1 MVEDFSFLNKDEI
14 AEYTKLSKKVQ
25 LAYEN
30 SFYVETDFLD
40 PYWQK
45 ILQSILNR
53 YVGMKASFIGIFD
66 DAERKAAIIFS
77 DFLQNPLSED
87 YLSCL
92 SFDVH
97 DDVLHKDVLGTLM
110 SLGVS
115 RKALGDIVIR
125 DGKCYIAVKNSLSN
139 YLMAEFRE
147 IRRHEISLKQVDG
160 TNISATTLNVTY
172 KTVIVPSLRLDAIVA
187 GVYNIKRNMAV
198 NMIKKGLVKVDYR
211 PTLNTD
217 QKIEPIALISVRGYG
232 RVYIDEVS
240 GSTQK
245 GNLKLAVRK
254 GEYK

>member
-1 MVEDFSFLNKDEI
+1 MVEDFSFLNRDEI
-14 AEYTKLSKKVQ
+14 DEYTKLSKKVN
-25 LAYEN
+25 LAYEKDY
-30 SFYVETDFLD
+30 YVETDFLD

-45 ILQSILNR
+45 ILQSIVNR
-53 YVGMKASFIGIFD
+53 YIGMKSSFIGIFN
-66 DAERKAAIIFS
+66 DAERKIAIIYS

-92 SFDVH
+92 SFDLP

-115 RKALGDIVIR
+115 RKAIGDIVIR

-139 YLMAEFRE
+139 YLIAEFRE
-147 IRRHEISLKQVDG
+147 IRRHEITLKQVDG
-160 TNISATTLNVTY
+160 TNISATKLKVTY
-172 KTVIVPSLRLDAIVA
+172 KTVVVPSLRLDAIVA
-187 GVYNIKRNMAV
+187 SVYNIKRNIAV

-211 PTLNTD
+211 QTFD
-217 QKIEPIALISVRGYG
+217 VDKKIELPALISVRGYG

-245 GNLKLAVRK
+245 GNLKLAIRK
-254 GEYK
+254 GEYR